1 MTEPVI
7 LEEIIL
13 EDAPLGLADKL
24 TESDIPFKVII
35 NSDEKAEADAEVFF
49 GITLPIGDIAEV
61 KGKIISCN
69 RLDND
74 TYEISIE
81 ILALDSRY
89 TDLLTRILSGKIP
102 SDDSGPVWGVG
113 LKQTNGAFA
122 TIVNCPG
129 GLLNAEQLAKI
140 SEITKKG
147 AGVAKLTHAQRVVL
161 LLNPEQLET
170 IQNELESVGL
180 NIGILHR
187 GIRNIRACCGTL
199 CSMSQGLD
207 GLSLSLKIN
216 QALFGRAAK
225 FDVKIS
231 ISDCNRNCLE
241 SFCVDIGLLGNNG
254 AYDIYVGGVGS
265 SVHFKGLRLTTGVSP
280 EESISLMK
288 NILQWYENTA
298 EEGERL
304 YKTLERLGQKEIKT
318 DNRLFAEAGAVFEKM
333 NIGEDIS
340 SRLERTLARS
350 YGLLKMRKD
359 LKIEL

>member
-7 LEEIIL
+7 IEEIML
-13 EDAPLGLADKL
+13 EDAPLGLSDKL

-35 NSDEKAEADAEVFF
+35 KSDENAEAGAEVFF

-74 TYEISIE
+74 TYEIKIE

-102 SDDSGPVWGVG
+102 SDDGPVWGLG

-122 TIVNCPG
+122 AIVNCPG

-140 SEITKKG
+140 SEIAKKG
-147 AGVAKLTHAQRVVL
+147 AGVAKITHAQRVVL

-170 IQNELESVGL
+170 VEKELESVGL
-180 NIGILHR
+180 SIGILHR

-225 FDVKIS
+225 FDVKIAV
-231 ISDCNRNCLE
+231 SDCTRNCLE

-254 AYDIYVGGVGS
+254 AYDIYVGGVAS
-265 SVHFKGLRLTTGVSP
+265 SVHFKGLRLITGVSP
-280 EESISLMK
+280 EDSITMMK
-288 NILQWYENTA
+288 NILEWYENTA

-304 YKTLERLGQKEIKT
+304 YKTLERLGQTEIKT
-318 DNRLFAEAGAVFEKM
+318 DNRVFAEAGAVFEKM
-333 NIGEDIS
+333 NIGDDIS

-359 LKIEL
+359 LNLQS